1 MVCYGLARL
10 KWESLFENEVHPEK
24 AGPDGSLQD
33 PASGITSGHFSYSD
47 QLITLWPYAPELGFV
62 VLALEG
68 SQPNIQPTEQVVLV
82 VKNPPTKAGDV
93 RDAGLILG
101 SGRTLGGGH
110 GNPLQ
115 YSCLENPHGQRSLVG
130 YSPWGLHESDT
141 TQAT

>member
-24 AGPDGSLQD
+24 AGPEGSLRA
-33 PASGITSGHFSYSD
+33 PASGIASGCSSYPS
-47 QLITLWPYAPELGFV
+47 QLITLWPYELELGFV

-68 SQPNIQPTEQVVLV
+68 SQSNIQPTERVALV
-82 VKNPPTKAGDV
+82 VKNPPAIAGDV
-93 RDAGLILG
+93 RDAGLIPG
-101 SGRTLGGGH
+101 SGRSPEGGH

-130 YSPWGLHESDT
+130 YTPWGLHESDT
-141 TQAT
+141 TEAT